1 LVDATYCFTT
11 VHFRATLTRVAAER
25 PSATLAARLD
35 RLFRTFRRPD
45 HSEYTHDELAR
56 AVARR
61 GGPTISATYLWQLR
75 TGRRDN
81 PTKHHLEA
89 LADFFGV
96 SPAYFFDESAAERID
111 RQLELLAAMGDARVS
126 QIALRSHGL
135 SSASLEA
142 IRGIVEN
149 ARRLEGLPDDDER

>member
-1 LVDATYCFTT
+1 
-11 VHFRATLTRVAAER
+11 VAAER
-25 PSATLAARLD
+25 SPSTLAARLD
-35 RLFRTFRRPD
+35 RLFQTFRRPD
-45 HSEYTHDELAR
+45 HSEHTYEEVAR
-56 AVARR
+56 ALAGR
-61 GGPTISATYLWQLR
+61 GGPTISATYVWQLR

-96 SPAYFFDESAAERID
+96 SPAYFFDDAAAERIE
-111 RQLELLAAMGDARVS
+111 RQLELLAAMSDARVS

-149 ARRLEGLPDDDER
+149 ARRLERLPEDDGR

>member
-1 LVDATYCFTT
+1 MSSET
-11 VHFRATLTRVAAER
+11 
-25 PSATLAARLD
+25 PPATLAGRLD
-35 RLFRTFRRPD
+35 RLFRSFRRAD
-45 HSEYTHDELAR
+45 GSEYTNEEVAR
-56 AVARR
+56 ALAER
-61 GGPTISATYLWQLR
+61 GGSTISATYVWQLR

-96 SPAYFFDESAAERID
+96 SPAYFFDDEAAARIE
-111 RQLELLAAMGDARVS
+111 RQLELLAAMNDARVS

-135 SSASLEA
+135 SGASLEA

-149 ARRLEGLPDDDER
+149 ARRLERLPDDD

>member
-1 LVDATYCFTT
+1 V
-11 VHFRATLTRVAAER
+11 
-25 PSATLAARLD
+25 ATLAARLD

-45 HSEYTHDELAR
+45 HSEYTYEEVAKALA
-56 AVARR
+56 AR

-96 SPAYFFDESAAERID
+96 SPAYFFDESAVERID
-111 RQLELLAAMGDARVS
+111 QQLELLASLSDARVS

-135 SSASLEA
+135 SGASLEA

-149 ARRLEGLPDDDER
+149 ARKLEGLPEAE